1 MMWDMVGDRWAQ
13 GLKSS
18 FLSFCPSGST
28 SDTVTSIFTSVF
40 VFIYLFMLCC
50 GRVIYS
56 WSTFCW
62 VGDESG
68 NVISAILCRTEK
80 RSSASEVCK
89 IVCGSSDGLSHSIL
103 LCAACHLRGALCSWL
118 SLCLTSL

>member
-1 MMWDMVGDRWAQ
+1 MWDTVGDRWAQ

-40 VFIYLFMLCC
+40 VFIYLFVLCC

-56 WSTFCW
+56 RSTFCW

-89 IVCGSSDGLSHSIL
+89 IVCGNSDDLSHSIL
-103 LCAACHLRGALCSWL
+103 LGGALRSWL